1 MSELKGLFTYE
12 EILSQGQIWG
22 KTIPTIMESLSVNC
36 DWKEREYDEYLFI
49 GCGSTHYL
57 SSAVAS
63 IWSIITKKNAHAFPS
78 SEIWLYPKMCITTK
92 NPALIT
98 ISRSGET
105 TETLNAMDVFKEI
118 TNKKNITISCYEDSE
133 MVKRSEFSLVAK
145 DAWEKSI
152 AQTRSFSSMFIAAQ
166 LFAGWF
172 TGDNTFLAELK
183 KLPSLFEDLL
193 AKYKSLAKLL
203 GENKKIQEFVFL
215 GNGPYFGLAEECML
229 KMKEMSLS
237 ISQGFHLLEYRHGPM
252 SVATENTLII
262 GMINSERQNEE
273 LSVLRNM
280 KSLGATTL
288 AIVDKGPQNRTGLD
302 YIIEMNS
309 GISDVGRAILNLPIL
324 QLLSFYRAKANG
336 LNPDEPKNLSSVVYL

>member
-1 MSELKGLFTYE
+1 MSELKGMFTYK

-22 KTIPTIMESLSVNC
+22 KTIPTIIESLSANC
-36 DWKEREYDEYLFI
+36 DWKKREYDDYLFI
-49 GCGSTHYL
+49 GCGSTYYL
-57 SSAVAS
+57 SLAAAS
-63 IWSIITKKNAHAFPS
+63 MWSTITKKTAYAFPS
-78 SEIWLYPKMCITTK
+78 SEVWLYPKMCITTK

-118 TNKKNITISCYEDSE
+118 TSKKGIAISCYENSE
-133 MVKRSEFSLVAK
+133 MIKHSELSLVAK

-152 AQTRSFSSMFIAAQ
+152 AQTRSFSSMFITTQ

-172 TGDNTFLAELK
+172 AGDNTFLAELK

-193 AKYKSLAKLL
+193 TKYKSLAKLL
-203 GENKKIQEFVFL
+203 GEDKKLQQFTFL
-215 GNGPYFGLAEECML
+215 GSGPYFGLAEEGML

-237 ISQGFHLLEYRHGPM
+237 ISQSFRVLEYRHGPM

-288 AIVDKGPQNRTGLD
+288 AIVDKAPQNRTGLD
-302 YIIEMNS
+302 YIVEINS
-309 GISDVGRAILNLPIL
+309 GISDVARAILNLPVL
-324 QLLSFYRAKANG
+324 QLLAFYRAKMNG
-336 LNPDEPKNLSSVVYL
+336 LNPDKPTNLSSVVYL

>member
-1 MSELKGLFTYE
+1 MSELKSTFTYE
-12 EILSQGQIWG
+12 EILSQGQIWE
-22 KTIPTIMESLSVNC
+22 KTIPKIIEALSVNC
-36 DWKEREYDEYLFI
+36 DWKKREHDEYLFI

-57 SSAVAS
+57 SSAAAS
-63 IWSIITKKNAHAFPS
+63 MWSIITKKNAHAFPS
-78 SEIWLYPKMCITTK
+78 SEVWLYPKMCITAK

-105 TETLNAMDVFKEI
+105 TETLNAMEVFREI
-118 TNKKNITISCYEDSE
+118 TTKKNISISCYPESE
-133 MVKRSEFSLVAK
+133 MVKRSEFSLVTK

-152 AQTRSFSSMFIAAQ
+152 AQTRSFSSMFIATQ
-166 LFAGWF
+166 LLAGWF
-172 TGDNTFLAELK
+172 ASDNILLAELK

-203 GENKKIQEFVFL
+203 GENKKIQKFVFL

-237 ISQGFHLLEYRHGPM
+237 ISQGFRLLEYRHGPM
-252 SVATENTLII
+252 SVTTEDTLII

-288 AIVDKGPQNRTGLD
+288 AIVDKIPENRTGLD

-309 GISDVGRAILNLPIL
+309 GISDIGRAILNLPIL
-324 QLLSFYRAKANG
+324 QLLAFYRAKANG

>member
-1 MSELKGLFTYE
+1 MSESKGLFTYE
-12 EILSQGQIWG
+12 ESLSQGQIWG
-22 KTIPTIMESLSVNC
+22 KTIPTILESLSVNS
-36 DWKEREYDEYLFI
+36 DWKKREYDEYLFI

-57 SSAVAS
+57 SLAAAS
-63 IWSIITKKNAHAFPS
+63 VWSIITKKTAYAFPS
-78 SEIWLYPKMCITTK
+78 SEVWLYPKMCITTK

-118 TNKKNITISCYEDSE
+118 TSKKSITISCYENSE
-133 MVKRSEFSLVAK
+133 MVKHSELSLVAK

-152 AQTRSFSSMFIAAQ
+152 AQTRSFSSMYIATQ
-166 LFAGWF
+166 LLAGWF
-172 TGDNTFLAELK
+172 IGDNTFLGELK
-183 KLPSLFEDLL
+183 KLPTLFEDLIS
-193 AKYKSLAKLL
+193 KYESLAKLL
-203 GENKKIQEFVFL
+203 GENNKIQDFVFL

-237 ISQGFHLLEYRHGPM
+237 ISQGFRLLEFRHGPM
-252 SVATENTLII
+252 SVATEKTLII

-280 KSLGATTL
+280 KTLGAKTL
-288 AIVDKGPQNRTGLD
+288 AIVDKCPQNQTGLD

-309 GISDVGRAILNLPIL
+309 GISDVARAILNLPIL
-324 QLLSFYRAKANG
+324 QLLAFYRAKANG

>member
-1 MSELKGLFTYE
+1 MSELKGIFTYK
-12 EILSQGQIWG
+12 EILSQGKIWE
-22 KTIPTIMESLSVNC
+22 KTIPTIMESLSANC
-36 DWKEREYDEYLFI
+36 DWKKHEHDEYLFI

-57 SSAVAS
+57 SSAVAAM
-63 IWSIITKKNAHAFPS
+63 WSIITKKNAHVFPS
-78 SEIWLYPKMCITTK
+78 SEVWLYPKMCITAK

-105 TETLNAMDVFKEI
+105 TETLNAMDVFNKI
-118 TNKKNITISCYEDSE
+118 TTKKNVAISCYADSE

-152 AQTRSFSSMFIAAQ
+152 AQTRSFSSMFVASQ

-172 TGDNTFLAELK
+172 AEDNTFLAELK
-183 KLPSLFEDLL
+183 KLPTLFEDLIS
-193 AKYKSLAKLL
+193 KYESLAKLL
-203 GENKKIQEFVFL
+203 GENNKIQDFVFL

-237 ISQGFHLLEYRHGPM
+237 ISQGFRLLEFRHGPM
-252 SVATENTLII
+252 AVATEKTLII

-280 KSLGATTL
+280 KTLGAKTL
-288 AIVDKGPQNRTGLD
+288 AIVDKAPQNRTGLD
-302 YIIEMNS
+302 YIVEVNS
-309 GISDVGRAILNLPIL
+309 GISDIARAILNLPVL
-324 QLLSFYRAKANG
+324 QLLAFYRAKMNG
-336 LNPDEPKNLSSVVYL
+336 LNPDKPTNLSSVVYL